1 MRQDLISNVDQTVQD
16 KVDLTLLDTQI
27 KAVTSS
33 DYLGVERFDQVLS
46 CLFDV
51 VTDITPADVAAT
63 NAAIEAHDVPVDDYA
78 KDWLSMFTS

>member
-1 MRQDLISNVDQTVQD
+1 MRHDLVSNVDQTVQD

-33 DYLGVERFDQVLS
+33 DYLGVERFDQVLC

-51 VTDITPADVAAT
+51 EITPADVAAT
-63 NAAIEAHDVPVDDYA
+63 NAAIEAHDVPVDDYD